1 MKHKEDVVGP
11 KIRQLDLARLGDP
24 KYVRVRLI
32 QLRRAREAA
41 LRRLRQIEDLI
52 VTLEEEAWRLSGRDL
67 LRGRG
72 DGLGGEDHGRG
83 PHQD

>member
-1 MKHKEDVVGP
+1 MGP

-52 VTLEEEAWRLSGRDL
+52 VALEEEAWRLAGRARLSD
-67 LRGRG
+67 R
-72 DGLGGEDHGRG
+72 LGGEDDGREA
-83 PHQD
+83 HQD